1 VCEYPKKVTL
11 ADGQILELRPLR
23 KEDRAAL
30 VKFFSALPPES
41 TEFLKH
47 DVRDPATVTRFVEHS
62 DPDTIWAIVAET
74 ADGSI
79 VGDATLHMA
88 RWGWRRHVGEVRGVV
103 AAEYRHKGLATHL
116 VHELVD
122 QAQVRN
128 LKKLEAQI
136 LDSQLDAK
144 RVFERLGFREEA
156 RLKQHA
162 LDIHGRL
169 HDMLLLTNSVDE
181 LWNKMEELIS
191 SMEMARGRF

>member
-1 VCEYPKKVTL
+1 VCEYPKEVAL
-11 ADGQILELRPLR
+11 ADGQIVQLRPLR
-23 KEDRAAL
+23 RDDEAAL

-47 DVRDPATVTRFVEHS
+47 DVRDPATVKRFVEHS
-62 DPDTIWAIVAET
+62 DPDTIWAILAET
-74 ADGSI
+74 KDGKI
-79 VGDATLHMA
+79 VGDATLHVA

-103 AAEYRHKGLATHL
+103 AAEYRHRGLATHL

-122 QAQVRN
+122 QARVRN

-156 RLKQHA
+156 RLRQHA
-162 LDIHGRL
+162 LDLHGRL
-169 HDMLLLTNSVDE
+169 HDVLLLTNSVDE
-181 LWNKMEELIS
+181 LWVKMEELIS
-191 SMEMARGRF
+191 SMEIAGGRF